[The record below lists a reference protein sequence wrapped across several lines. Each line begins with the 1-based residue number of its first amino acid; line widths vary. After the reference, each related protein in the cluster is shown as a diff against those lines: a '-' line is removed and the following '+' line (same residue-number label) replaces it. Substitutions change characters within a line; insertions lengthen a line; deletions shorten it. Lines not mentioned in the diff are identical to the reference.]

1 MESLNPPN
9 PTNIVL
15 KTAVECLPPEI
26 LRIIASKYRRAY
38 EIKPC
43 LCPEAI
49 TMEPIETQLY
59 KSFIRIIDKV
69 VIYLFPDELFYN
81 VCTGRNS
88 STLINVGN
96 ERLEYLGEH
105 NPTFMKSPVLTMI
118 WKEEMEYLE
127 CYTHSGLNIQTLMT
141 ALILLKRHNI
151 PITGNTG
158 IYLCL
163 QKDNQGFFSSVRKL
177 LYETPFLL
185 NGTLNPIQQVVKKD
199 IQKKTT
205 NYCSMM

>member
-1 MESLNPPN
+1 METVDTFLQS
-9 PTNIVL
+9 V
-15 KTAVECLPPEI
+15 AESLPPEI

-38 EIKPC
+38 ELKPC
-43 LCPEAI
+43 MCPEAI

-105 NPTFMKSPVLTMI
+105 NPTFLKSPVLTMI

-127 CYTHSGLNIQTLMT
+127 CYTHSGLNIRTLMT
-141 ALILLKRHNI
+141 ALILLKRNNI

-163 QKDNQGFFSSVRKL
+163 KKDNQSSFSSVRKL

-185 NGTLNPIQQVVKKD
+185 NGTLNPIQQGIKKNT
-199 IQKKTT
+199 KTTT